1 MKKYIGII
9 LLAGGCATAPDY
21 KTPPAPAVTGY
32 TASPTQTS
40 DGDGQRLE
48 EGAFVAPSWWQAF
61 GSTKLDGLIEQAMLA
76 SPTLEA
82 AQATV
87 RQAQHTYAARA
98 GDTRYPQVDA
108 ALGASRRSVT
118 GAANGQ
124 PGGENTFNL
133 YGASVNLQYDADL
146 FGGNRRALDALAAR
160 TAHQQWQ
167 LEQARL
173 MLVSSVVAAAITQA
187 KWTVRIE
194 TSERVLEALTAQLEL
209 TRRRREL
216 GAASDRDVLVL
227 QEQAAQAEAAI
238 PVLRQARDQ
247 ASHLLAELTG
257 KVPSEAGLPAFTLDD
272 FTLPPELPLQVPS
285 ELVRRRPDIR
295 AAEALLQAAV
305 AEHGVAVARLYPQL
319 VISADIGSQS
329 LDADKLFS
337 PGTLVWGLAGQL
349 VQPLFSRGRRSQA
362 RAAEAAFDAAAA
374 HYRQTV
380 LRAFREVAD
389 VLRALEN
396 NTDVLTA
403 QTAAH
408 AAALDALALV
418 QRQRTLG
425 ATSDM
430 EVLVARQR
438 AETAR
443 LETITARTQR
453 LADTVAFFTA
463 MGGGLT
469 DDVDRASR

>member
-1 MKKYIGII
+1 
-9 LLAGGCATAPDY
+9 
-21 KTPPAPAVTGY
+21 
-32 TASPTQTS
+32 
-40 DGDGQRLE
+40 
-48 EGAFVAPSWWQAF
+48 
-61 GSTKLDGLIEQAMLA
+61 
-76 SPTLEA
+76 
-82 AQATV
+82 V
-87 RQAQHTYAARA
+87 RQAQHTYAARV

-124 PGGENTFNL
+124 PGSENTFNL
-133 YGASVNLQYDADL
+133 YGASVSLHYDADL
-146 FGGNRRALDALAAR
+146 FGGNSRALDALAAR

-173 MLVSSVVAAAITQA
+173 MLVSSVAATAITQA
-187 KWTVRIE
+187 KWTARIE
-194 TSERVLEALTAQLEL
+194 TSERVLEALAAQLAL

-216 GAASDRDVLVL
+216 GAASDRDLLAL
-227 QEQAAQAEAAI
+227 QEQVAQAEAAI
-238 PVLRQARDQ
+238 PALRQARDQ
-247 ASHLLAELTG
+247 ASHLLAELAG
-257 KVPSEAGLPAFTLDD
+257 KVPSEARMPAFTLDE

-295 AAEALLQAAV
+295 AAEGLLQAAV

-319 VISADIGSQS
+319 VIGADIGSQS

-403 QTAAH
+403 QSAAH
-408 AAALDALALV
+408 TAALDALALV
-418 QRQRTLG
+418 QRQQALG
-425 ATSDM
+425 AASDM

-438 AETAR
+438 ADVASIA
-443 LETITARTQR
+443 TINARTQR

-463 MGGGLT
+463 MGGGEQGNLT
-469 DDVDRASR
+469 EKSTN